1 MTHVRGKDVKMIEKK
16 HRYNKDFKK
25 PVTKEVA
32 EPEAKEEKVV
42 APKKPKKIQKRTKT
56 TSRLN
61 VRRTPE
67 VADNIVTTLGNGV
80 IVTVIKEENGWTE
93 IDKGFVMS
101 KYLED
106 IK

>member
-1 MTHVRGKDVKMIEKK
+1 MIHVRGKDVKMIEKK

-25 PVTKEVA
+25 PITEEVA
-32 EPEAKEEKVV
+32 EPEVKEEKAV

-56 TSRLN
+56 NSRLN

-67 VADNIVTTLGNGV
+67 LADNIVTTLGNGV

>member
-1 MTHVRGKDVKMIEKK
+1 MIEKK

-25 PVTKEVA
+25 PVTNEIA

-42 APKKPKKIQKRTKT
+42 TPKKPKKIQKRIKT
-56 TSRLN
+56 ISRLN

-67 VADNIVTTLGNGV
+67 VADNIVTTLGNRE

-101 KYLED
+101 QYLED

>member
-1 MTHVRGKDVKMIEKK
+1 MIRVRGKDVKMIEKK

-25 PVTKEVA
+25 PVITEVA
-32 EPEAKEEKVV
+32 EPETKEEKTV
-42 APKKPKKIQKRTKT
+42 APKKPKKIQKRTR
-56 TSRLN
+56 TSTRLN
-61 VRRTPE
+61 VRKTPE

>member
-1 MTHVRGKDVKMIEKK
+1 MIEKK

-25 PVTKEVA
+25 PIVNEVA

-42 APKKPKKIQKRTKT
+42 APKKPKKIQKRIKT
-56 TSRLN
+56 SSRLN

-67 VADNIVTTLGNGV
+67 VADNIITTLGNGV

-101 KYLED
+101 QYLED